1 MKSFLKKI
9 GLYDAI
15 KFCHN
20 RYKYFLQKIL
30 KLIFNSNIVLIYHRV
45 ADVGSDPHKLC
56 VSPKNFKEQ
65 IKYLK
70 ENFNIVPL
78 YEVIQD
84 LADGQIKSGSVA
96 ITFDDGYADTLHAA
110 LPILEKFGVPATIFV
125 TVGSIGLPESFYWE
139 KGTEIK
145 DRGRCLTKE
154 ELIKLAEHPLI
165 DIGAHTMT
173 HPNMAKLDKKKQ
185 EEEIMLSKKRLEE
198 IVNKNISLFAYPF
211 GSKDSFTSETT
222 RLVKNADFIS
232 AVSSKKEKV
241 FNFSKLFA
249 VPRIN
254 IRNCDLEEFKKI
266 IETA

>member
-154 ELIKLAEHPLI
+154 E
-165 DIGAHTMT
+165 
-173 HPNMAKLDKKKQ
+173 
-185 EEEIMLSKKRLEE
+185 EIMLSKKRLEE